1 MAGKP
6 SGIER
11 EGAHPE
17 PNVGLVETVL
27 LIAFVAAPLA
37 LTPGWLLGY
46 DITPKLAI
54 VYVAAAILLLLSGSW
69 WPGAVR
75 LWQWP
80 PGRLFYLLLIAQ
92 SASLVLSA
100 ALSHDPMLAVA
111 GTSLVRL
118 GALTQIVIL
127 FVVAVLAAQV
137 SVRPAFARRLLIAI
151 EVCGAI
157 AGIYGILQ
165 YIGWDP
171 LLPRRLYTVR
181 FTGDVVR
188 PPATLRQA
196 IYFAN
201 FLLPVI
207 LISAALALHE
217 TRGAWRRFHIVVL
230 SIVSAALL
238 LTGTRSALLGLL
250 IGGILFVLIEARRI
264 GPKRMLAY
272 AGVCALA
279 CAAFLSLLA
288 FSPAGKS
295 FRVRTAQWVQDSAGG
310 TRLMVWRECWPL
322 IANHWLTGI
331 GPEMFAGEFRSR
343 QSLQLSREYPDRYHE
358 DPHNFMIAAAVS
370 QGFIGLALLLG
381 LIALGLFCAYL
392 CIRTEVPEGAMLAAA
407 IVAMTISEQFDPL
420 TVTNALYLH
429 LPAALATALAMPA
442 AIQRA
447 AVPAF
452 VALRP
457 VARGVRTAVA
467 SGILAAAALYLIPDA
482 LLAAAGRRLTRGDV
496 PGAMASFQR
505 ALRFPFPQD
514 CLWFSQQMASAA
526 NSLPEPR
533 RRQALAAARLASAEA
548 ERSAEQ
554 RFIALYQSALL
565 AVLAGDLGN
574 AEVKLRAAV
583 DAEPG
588 WYRVHVMLAQV
599 LWLTG
604 RGAEAEREAAL
615 ALECA
620 GSQEPKVRFALE
632 NARAQYTAGQGRRSR
647 VETQPGKK
655 D

>member
-1 MAGKP
+1 VAGKP
-6 SGIER
+6 SGIKR
-11 EGAHPE
+11 EGAP
-17 PNVGLVETVL
+17 PGQNAGLVEIVL
-27 LIAFVAAPLA
+27 LIAFVATPLA
-37 LTPGWLLGY
+37 LTPGLLLGY
-46 DITPKLAI
+46 DVTPKLAI
-54 VYVAAAILLLLSGSW
+54 VYVAAAILLLLSRSW
-69 WPGAVR
+69 WPGAVH
-75 LWQWP
+75 LWRSSL
-80 PGRLFYLLLIAQ
+80 GRLFYLLLLAQ
-92 SASLVLSA
+92 AASLVLSA
-100 ALSHDPMLAVA
+100 ALSHDPILAVA

-137 SVRPAFARRLLIAI
+137 SVRPAFTRRLLVAI

-171 LLPRRLYTVR
+171 ILPHRLYTVR
-181 FTGDVVR
+181 FTADVVR

-207 LISAALALHE
+207 LISAALAIHE
-217 TRGAWRRFHIVVL
+217 TRVTWRRFHLGIL
-230 SIVSAALL
+230 SIVAAALL

-250 IGGILFVLIEARRI
+250 LGGILFGLIESRRI
-264 GPKRMLAY
+264 GAKRMLAY
-272 AGVCALA
+272 LGVCALA

-288 FSPAGKS
+288 FSRAGKS
-295 FRVRTAQWVQDSAGG
+295 FRIRTAQWVQDSAGG

-322 IANHWLTGI
+322 IANHWLAGI

-343 QSLQLSREYPDRYHE
+343 QSLQLSRAYPDRYHE

-370 QGFIGLALLLG
+370 QGFIGLALLSG
-381 LIALGLFCAYL
+381 LIALGLVSAYV
-392 CIRTEVPEGAMLAAA
+392 CVRRGVPEGAMLAAA

-429 LPAALATALAMPA
+429 LPAALAVALA
-442 AIQRA
+442 
-447 AVPAF
+447 VPGASQPDPVAAF
-452 VALRP
+452 VAPGP
-457 VARGVRTAVA
+457 VARAVRTAVA
-467 SGILAAAALYLIPDA
+467 LGILAAAALYVVPDA
-482 LLAAAGRRLTRGDV
+482 LQARAGRRLTRGDV
-496 PGAMASFQR
+496 PGARISFQH

-514 CLWFSQQMASAA
+514 CLWFSQQMAAAA

-533 RRQALAAARLASAEA
+533 RQQALAAAREASAEA
-548 ERSAEQ
+548 ERSGEQ

-583 DAEPG
+583 DTEPW

-604 RGAEAEREAAL
+604 RDAEAEREAVL
-615 ALECA
+615 AIESA
-620 GSQEPKVRFALE
+620 GSQEPKVRIALE
-632 NARAQYTAGQGRRSR
+632 SARAQYAAGQGHWSR
-647 VETQPGKK
+647 VETQPKK
-655 D
+655 P